1 MGVFVEDLFMFH
13 LVSKQR
19 TTSMMDV
26 SFFIYIKEAK
36 KLLSWLELVGAASV
50 CSFGSHIV

>member
-1 MGVFVEDLFMFH
+1 MFH